1 MLKPLLIAG
10 ALLTT
15 LLATG
20 AWADDASLAGVWR
33 NIDDHTG
40 KSKALIRIVEVNGEF
55 QGKVEKLFLT
65 TEEDHNPKCVKCEDS
80 RKDQPIIGMNILSG
94 LKQDKQEAVQYSG
107 GQILDAGNG
116 KLYKCKM
123 TLLEGGKKLNV
134 RGYIGVP
141 MFGRSQIW
149 VREE

>member
-1 MLKPLLIAG
+1 MLKSLLIVG
-10 ALLTT
+10 ALLTS
-15 LLATG
+15 G
-20 AWADDASLAGVWR
+20 MSVSAWADNAALAGVWK

-40 KSKALIRIVEVNGEF
+40 KPKALIRIVEVDGEF

-65 TEEDHNPKCVKCEDS
+65 TDEDRNPKCVKCEDS

-94 LKQDKQEAVQYSG
+94 LTQDKQETGVYAG

-116 KLYKCKM
+116 KVYKCKM
-123 TLLEGGKKLNV
+123 TLLEGGKKLKV
-134 RGYIGVP
+134 RGYIGMP

>member
-1 MLKPLLIAG
+1 MLKSLLLAG
-10 ALLTT
+10 ALLTAF
-15 LLATG
+15 LSAG
-20 AWADDASLAGVWR
+20 ASADNASPAGVWK

-40 KSKALIRIVEVNGEF
+40 KSKALIRIAEVNGEF
-55 QGKVEKLFLT
+55 QGKVEKLFLSA
-65 TEEDHNPKCVKCEDS
+65 EEDRNPKCVKCEDS
-80 RKDQPIIGMNILSG
+80 RKDQPIIGMSILSG
-94 LKQDKQEAVQYSG
+94 LKQDKQDIGEYDG

-116 KLYKCKM
+116 KVYKCKM
-123 TLLEGGKKLNV
+123 TLLEGGKKLKV

>member
-10 ALLTT
+10 ALLTA
-15 LLATG
+15 LLSAS
-20 AWADDASLAGVWR
+20 AWADNASLAGVWK

-55 QGKVEKLFLT
+55 QGKVEKLFLSA
-65 TEEDHNPKCVKCEDS
+65 EEDRNPKCIKCEDS

-94 LKQDKQEAVQYSG
+94 LKQDKQEIGEYAG

-123 TLLEGGKKLNV
+123 TLQEGGKKLNV

-141 MFGRSQIW
+141 MFGRSQVW